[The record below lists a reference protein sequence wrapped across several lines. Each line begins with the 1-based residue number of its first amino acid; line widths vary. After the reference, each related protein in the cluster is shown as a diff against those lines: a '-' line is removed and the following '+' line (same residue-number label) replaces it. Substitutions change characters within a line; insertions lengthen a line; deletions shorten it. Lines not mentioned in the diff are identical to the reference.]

1 MHPLALF
8 QFTHDFYFF
17 FLRLQSCQLG
27 DKVLHKY
34 IFGGSCPLCID
45 RFLHNFPRAA
55 ASDPSGAPAAKEET
69 KLKPGKLY

>member
-8 QFTHDFYFF
+8 QFTHDFYIF

-34 IFGGSCPLCID
+34 IFLV
-45 RFLHNFPRAA
+45 AA
-55 ASDPSGAPAAKEET
+55 AHCALTAFYTIFPELQPVTPVAHLLQEK
-69 KLKPGKLY
+69 KLN